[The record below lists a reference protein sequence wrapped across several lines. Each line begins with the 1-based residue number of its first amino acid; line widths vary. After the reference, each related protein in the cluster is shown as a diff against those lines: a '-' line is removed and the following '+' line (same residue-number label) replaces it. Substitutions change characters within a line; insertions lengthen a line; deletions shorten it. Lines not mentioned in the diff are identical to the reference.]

1 MVFVISATS
10 IMGKTPHPP
19 PILEEYK
26 SKVIDYIIKLRNV
39 GSIVNRHILI
49 AGANEMDYKDH
60 SLLSEIGKPIVLN

>member
-10 IMGKTPHPP
+10 IMGKTPPP
-19 PILEEYK
+19 QILEKYK

-49 AGANEMDYKDH
+49 AGANEMEYKDH
-60 SLLSEIGKPIVLN
+60 SLLSEIGRPIVLN